1 MAKRRIHN
9 EKTVKLLRE
18 LPVHRAALAVYEE
31 TADATELTPER
42 RTALEKRIT
51 KTRRIVTAVDHAMT
65 LLSPTE
71 TEIITGLYFENGLT
85 AEDLCERCAMERSS
99 IYRYRASA
107 LEKLESA
114 LYAIL

>member
-1 MAKRRIHN
+1 MTKRRIHN

-31 TADATELTPER
+31 TADGAELTPAR
-42 RTALEKRIT
+42 RTALEKRIAR
-51 KTRRIVTAVDHAMT
+51 TRRIVTAVDHAMT

-71 TEIITGLYFENGLT
+71 MEIITGLYFESGLT